1 MAVTTLSI
9 FRKTLRPVIFL
20 IINKQLYRKQI
31 RRSLAIK
38 WHLKVKIYGSS
49 NFGYFL
55 GRLSD
60 LLSFGKVLYGECHC
74 LDTAIILS
82 GFLLFCLVCFSLF
95 SITLCKSSKPF
106 YSLLVEEKGLYCNC
120 VTYVFKLIHFLFAK
134 TMLFSHVWIFCHIFL
149 RNYAGYLSDYWD
161 RPLVWGS
168 NSCKVVSSSLHF
180 HFMSAKTWFFFL
192 VCFWQFNNS
201 LCKISVII
209 V

>member
-55 GRLSD
+55 SD
-60 LLSFGKVLYGECHC
+60 LLSFGEVLLVIFLEDSQTCYLLSFREVLYGKYHC

-82 GFLLFCLVCFSLF
+82 GFQFDFFFRRTHDFVWCVFH
-95 SITLCKSSKPF
+95 
-106 YSLLVEEKGLYCNC
+106 YSV
-120 VTYVFKLIHFLFAK
+120 
-134 TMLFSHVWIFCHIFL
+134 
-149 RNYAGYLSDYWD
+149 
-161 RPLVWGS
+161 
-168 NSCKVVSSSLHF
+168 LHF
-180 HFMSAKTWFFFL
+180 VRVLSHF
-192 VCFWQFNNS
+192 
-201 LCKISVII
+201 I
-209 V
+209 VYW